1 MKNILLSCIG
11 SNDPFSEDNDGKVI
25 PGPLLTLLE
34 EQQFDKIFLFVDTNP
49 RFNRR
54 AGEFKKTVDSKYP
67 DTKITFINYDIMDP
81 TDYEFLYE
89 IFSEKVLEITQK
101 ESKEPTDYFIQVSSG
116 TPQMQWVWITLVSNE
131 TIKAKL
137 LEVKPRYIKS
147 VQRPYAREI
156 VANFNKVSNPNI
168 YANFEARIAELEE
181 ENRVLKTKLAAGLE
195 LNESGAKRISKKS
208 DNMNLNE
215 DLEKMK
221 RNYYAI
227 ALNKHPDNA
236 SKAAELLGI
245 SPHTFR
251 KEADRLGLRI
261 RTKKHIIH

>member
-11 SNDPFSEDNDGKVI
+11 SNDPFSVDNDGKEI

-34 EQQFDKIFLFVDTNP
+34 EQQFDKIYLFVDTNP

-54 AGEFKKTVDSKYP
+54 AGEFKKTVDAKYP
-67 DTKITFINYDIMDP
+67 KTKITFINYDIMDP

-89 IFSEKVLEITQK
+89 IFSEAVLGITQK
-101 ESKEPTDYFIQVSSG
+101 ESKEPSEYYIQVSSG

-137 LEVKPRYIKS
+137 LEVKPRYIKT
-147 VQRPYAREI
+147 VQKPYAREI
-156 VANFNKVSNPNI
+156 VFNFNKVSNPNI
-168 YANFEARIAELEE
+168 YTNLEARIAELEE
-181 ENRVLKTKLAAGLE
+181 ENRVLKTKLAAEHQLQG
-195 LNESGAKRISKKS
+195 NTSNKSAKKNVKL
-208 DNMNLNE
+208 NLNE
-215 DLEKMK
+215 DLEKLK
-221 RNYYAI
+221 RVYYAI
-227 ALNKHPDNA
+227 ALQKHPDNA

-251 KEADRLGLRI
+251 KEADRLGLRE
-261 RTKKHIIH
+261 RAKKKG